1 MKLQERKQ
9 SAGFGKG
16 EKGWDKEH
24 RYQRDDNQGLG
35 KCDSRGSWPGSCK
48 KDCRLL
54 NFQKKK
60 M

>member
-9 SAGFGKG
+9 SDGFEKG
-16 EKGWDKEH
+16 GKGWDKEH

-35 KCDSRGSWPGSCK
+35 KCDSRGKWPGSCK
-48 KDCRLL
+48 KTVGIRT
-54 NFQKKK
+54 FKK